1 MTSNPSPPQGSSLC
15 PNCNS
20 PLLPN
25 SKFCE
30 TCGAKI
36 ESFPVCR
43 NCGRPLSAEVKFC
56 EHCGASREGSGSPA
70 PAPVPVVPQAPVPP
84 VPEAVVAA
92 HAPVQPAPKAP
103 GQKNPLPK
111 NTLVLAGVIGAVILI
126 AVVIFVVLPMLS
138 GSAGTSTSSGFSSI
152 KPTATTAGSAG
163 KTTKTT
169 TVSSAGSSTV
179 TGPTQTLPAAYD
191 LYFQVDK
198 DAISGDVTVTV
209 TGPSRNVVND
219 IEVTLHRAD
228 GQVITKDII
237 PGQKMTEVTLAGTR
251 NSERVEV
258 TVQFYSGDKYKVIDK
273 IAEFNRRT

>member
-1 MTSNPSPPQGSSLC
+1 MTNNPPSLQGPSHC
-15 PNCNS
+15 PNCHG
-20 PLLPN
+20 PLPPGAR
-25 SKFCE
+25 FCE

-36 ESFPVCR
+36 ELLPVCW
-43 NCGRPLSAEVKFC
+43 NCEKPVPSGAKFC
-56 EHCGASREGSGSPA
+56 ENCGAPRNVPVSRH
-70 PAPVPVVPQAPVPP
+70 PAPVPPL
-84 VPEAVVAA
+84 PETVVAA

-103 GQKNPLPK
+103 GEKTPLPK

-138 GSAGTSTSSGFSSI
+138 GSAGTSTSSGFSSV
-152 KPTATTAGSAG
+152 KPAATTASSAG

-169 TVSSAGSSTV
+169 TVSGTSSSTV
-179 TGPTQTLPAAYD
+179 PGPTQTLPAAYD
-191 LYFQVDK
+191 LSFQVDK

-209 TGPSRNVVND
+209 TGPSRDLVND
-219 IEVTLHRAD
+219 IEVTLRRAD

-258 TVQFYSGDKYKVIDK
+258 TVQFYSGDQYKVIDT